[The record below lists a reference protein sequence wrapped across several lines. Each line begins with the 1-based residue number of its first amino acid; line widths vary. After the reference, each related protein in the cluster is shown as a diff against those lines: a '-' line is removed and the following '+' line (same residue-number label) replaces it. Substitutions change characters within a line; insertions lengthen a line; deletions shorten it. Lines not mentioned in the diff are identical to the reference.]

1 MRIPPRASSPSRLL
15 SPSLLL
21 ALAALATTTASLQA
35 CIPLFAAGAAA
46 GTGALIAEDRRTSGT
61 YLDDEGIELK
71 LGNRVGEKF
80 KDNTHVNATSYNKV
94 VLLTGEVATAA
105 AKAEIGAIAAAV
117 PGVRFVVNE
126 LVVGNVTTLTQRSG
140 DTYTTTRVKTRFIDG
155 ARFQANHVKVV
166 TEAGIVYLMGIV
178 KRAEAKAAGEL
189 ASSVSGVKKVVQVFE
204 FLD

>member
-1 MRIPPRASSPSRLL
+1 MRIHYRLA
-15 SPSLLL
+15 SPSLVL
-21 ALAALATTTASLQA
+21 ALVALVTTTSALQG

-71 LGNRVGEKF
+71 VVNRVGEKF

-105 AKAEIGAIAAAV
+105 AKAEIGGIATAV

-126 LVVGNVTTLTQRSG
+126 LVVGNVSTLTQRSG

-155 ARFQANHVKVV
+155 SRFQANHVKVV
-166 TEAGIVYLMGIV
+166 TESGIVYLMGIV

-204 FLD
+204 YLD

>member
-1 MRIPPRASSPSRLL
+1 MPIPSRLV

-21 ALAALATTTASLQA
+21 SLAALAVTTVSLQG

-71 LGNRVGEKF
+71 VVNRVSEKY

-94 VLLTGEVATAA
+94 VLLTGEVATAD
-105 AKAEIGAIAAAV
+105 AKAAIGAIATAV

-155 ARFQANHVKVV
+155 SRFQANHVKVV

-204 FLD
+204 YLD

>member
-1 MRIPPRASSPSRLL
+1 MRIPSRLA
-15 SPSLLL
+15 SPSLVL
-21 ALAALATTTASLQA
+21 ALAALATTTASLQG

-71 LGNRVGEKF
+71 VGNRVSEKF

-105 AKAEIGAIAAAV
+105 AKSEIGGIATAV

-155 ARFQANHVKVV
+155 SRFQANHVKVV
-166 TEAGIVYLMGIV
+166 TEAGVVYLMGIV

-204 FLD
+204 YLD

>member
-105 AKAEIGAIAAAV
+105 AKAEIGAIAA
-117 PGVRFVVNE
+117 
-126 LVVGNVTTLTQRSG
+126 VTTLTQRSG